1 MATQSSGSSLATL
14 AVQNPLFREQAKKA
28 AFEAVDQEENDN
40 ELWNQNA
47 KTVDPSALDVD
58 DGELAEIK
66 KYSRYMR
73 FAMIGIS
80 TLMVITAWYNIS
92 SASSLSKGFLALYVF
107 FFSMLLCCFEIA
119 IRRVAVIIVQNFGF
133 MYNPVGKILFLV
145 VVAILCYQL
154 STLGK
159 VCFAFLLMYTVAT
172 MYIQCKHPKYGQ
184 YQRLM
189 HYYNRARAIRQMS
202 KNNAV

>member
-1 MATQSSGSSLATL
+1 MSATQPSGGTSFAAM
-14 AVQNPLFREQAKKA
+14 AVQNPLFREQVKKA

-58 DGELAEIK
+58 SDELEEIK

-73 FAMIGIS
+73 FAMIGIA

-92 SASSLSKGFLALYVF
+92 SASTISKGV
-107 FFSMLLCCFEIA
+107 A
-119 IRRVAVIIVQNFGF
+119 ILIVQNFGF
-133 MYNPVGKILFLV
+133 MYNPVGKVLFLI
-145 VVAILCYQL
+145 VVAILCFQL

-159 VCFAFLLMYTVAT
+159 VCFALLLAYTGAT
-172 MYIQCKHPKYGQ
+172 LYIQCKHPKYGQ

-189 HYYNRARAIRQMS
+189 HYYNRARAVRQMS